1 MLGRLGLALL
11 WLGVAAFAI
20 GSVPRGLANAGNQDQ
35 AQTID
40 NSQGTL
46 GGAFS
51 QTMAQTFQA
60 GITGNLD
67 QVSLKLLHLSG
78 TGDVSVQ
85 VQTSAPLKLSVPSGW
100 ITTSAC
106 STTDPTRSP
115 A

>member
-1 MLGRLGLALL
+1 MREVYPERTAAPFATLGASRDLALVHATVIRRLMATREARGYQMLGRLGLALL

-20 GSVPRGLANAGNQDQ
+20 GSLPRGLANAGNQDQ

-60 GITGNLD
+60 GITGNL
-67 QVSLKLLHLSG
+67 
-78 TGDVSVQ
+78 
-85 VQTSAPLKLSVPSGW
+85 
-100 ITTSAC
+100 
-106 STTDPTRSP
+106 
-115 A
+115 